1 MTRGLEPLSNFALT
15 TGAPSAINVQMSEPS
30 GWGSRAVCRSH
41 RFMSPQD
48 MASPSGLTP
57 TPSGGRRHS
66 TTHTPDSAAAR

>member
-1 MTRGLEPLSNFALT
+1 
-15 TGAPSAINVQMSEPS
+15 VQMSEPS